1 MASPNI
7 SHPVR
12 ELAASNGA
20 GLNKGFTLLETL
32 VVMGIF
38 IVLMGVGGVIG
49 FNAYKGYLFRS
60 ERSTAVSVLERARSR
75 AMANYYGMEQGVT
88 YDSLTHNY
96 ILYRGAYVENSS
108 ENEIIPGN
116 PNSSISGLDLI
127 KFERLS
133 GKPVSIAGSLDSD
146 CNEVAKKITVT
157 EQDKTSYICINN
169 EGRINW

>member
-20 GLNKGFTLLETL
+20 GLDKGFTLLETL

-75 AMANYYGMEQGVT
+75 AMANYYESKHGVC
-88 YDSLTHNY
+88 YNQATHSY
-96 ILYRGAYVENSS
+96 ELFKGSTCILGSTD
-108 ENEIIPGN
+108 NEIIPGN
-116 PNSSISGLDLI
+116 PNASTTLGVIVFDQLTGNPNPSASGSTTHCLNDEKEISIKEG
-127 KFERLS
+127 
-133 GKPVSIAGSLDSD
+133 
-146 CNEVAKKITVT
+146 
-157 EQDKTSYICINN
+157 DKESFVCINN
-169 EGRINW
+169 VGRINW

>member
-7 SHPVR
+7 SRHD
-12 ELAASNGA
+12 
-20 GLNKGFTLLETL
+20 KGFTLLETL

-75 AMANYYGMEQGVT
+75 AMANYNQKKHGVK
-88 YDSLTHNY
+88 YDNVTDPDHPKY
-96 ILYRGAYVENSS
+96 IIFEGNSYVEDPS
-108 ENEIIPGN
+108 NEIIEGSPNASTTLDVIVFDQLTGN
-116 PNSSISGLDLI
+116 PNPSASGPATGCEDDEKSI
-127 KFERLS
+127 K
-133 GKPVSIAGSLDSD
+133 VSEG
-146 CNEVAKKITVT
+146 
-157 EQDKTSYICINN
+157 DKESYVCINN